1 MMSGFRMSPPP
12 ALIGPRDE
20 NDAVNGA
27 AASYTTV
34 PFEIDAV
41 LPAAAAALIAS
52 RCGHVVTAGSPLV
65 TQSPERWIVG
75 TKWRSPLI
83 EFGLVLTRIIPIP
96 PASLT
101 ARLLSVRPFT
111 PRSQTT
117 IFPATFARSST
128 GVLSGFLASVYSDE

>member
-27 AASYTTV
+27 AASYTIV
-34 PFEIDAV
+34 PFEIAAV
-41 LPAAAAALIAS
+41 LPAAAAALISS

-75 TKWRSPLI
+75 TRCRSALI

-101 ARLLSVRPFT
+101 ARLLSVRPLP

-117 IFPATFARSST
+117 ILPAIFAGSST
-128 GVLSGFLASVYSDE
+128 GFSTSAESSESE